1 MYKFYLALIGCFLM
15 AACHSGRPKP
25 VDAAMLTENEV
36 RDFINRYDKAWAER
50 DTVAMKEIM
59 DDKYIYFSSTGN
71 TTTKDNIISWF
82 SPADKYKVDTAYRNE
97 INIILNANTAIV
109 STHWAGNGTF
119 GEEKFD
125 DDQRCGLVVQKL
137 NGKLKIISEHCVQIE
152 KK

>member
-1 MYKFYLALIGCFLM
+1 MKSNLLLVVALVVFSCQ
-15 AACHSGRPKP
+15 SSKPKP
-25 VDAAMLTENEV
+25 IDAAMLTEAEV
-36 RDFINRYDKAWAER
+36 KDFITAYDKAWERR

-71 TTTKDNIISWF
+71 TTRRDNIISWF
-82 SPADKYKVDTAYRNE
+82 TPADKYKMDTAYRNE
-97 INIILNANTAIV
+97 ISVILNGNTAIV
-109 STHWAGNGTF
+109 NTHWVGNGTF